1 MKFVILC
8 SDDDW
13 QHLQQ
18 AEKNC
23 ELLRVLSID
32 EFLAVQQADAYFN
45 LLQPQTKPLY
55 TGIQAP
61 IFINDVLSTLKEN
74 NYAEN
79 VLRVQSWPGF
89 IGKEIWEIAG
99 KITPKVENILQTLQK
114 KYIQVNDTVGFVTT
128 NTIAM
133 IINEAYFALGENVS
147 TVRDIDTAMK
157 LGTNY
162 PYGPF
167 EWASLIGIQH
177 IKLLLQKLALQN
189 AKYSPAPFLIQQR
202 N

>member
-8 SDDDW
+8 TDADW

-18 AEKNC
+18 AAKNC
-23 ELLRVLSID
+23 ELSRVFSVNEL
-32 EFLAVQQADAYFN
+32 LAVQQADAYFN
-45 LLQPQTKPLY
+45 LLQPQTKQFY
-55 TGIQAP
+55 DGIKAP

-79 VLRVQSWPGF
+79 VLRLQSWPGF
-89 IGKEIWEIAG
+89 ISKEIWEIAG
-99 KITPKVENILQTLQK
+99 KITPNIENVLQALQK

-147 TVRDIDTAMK
+147 TVSDIDTAMK

-167 EWASLIGIQH
+167 EWASLIGLQH
-177 IKLLLQKLALQN
+177 ITQLLQKLALHN
-189 AKYSPAPFLIQQR
+189 IMYSPAPFLIQQSK
-202 N
+202 